1 MAVFGLGG
9 KQAKEQKTKNFAQ
22 LCEAKN
28 VLRAEYENMELL
40 MEVFGFPGWDDFREK
55 YLQKI
60 RLPKLYA
67 AAAKQL
73 GADEATRNRLAGQI
87 AEAEFLSMSKNQVKS
102 GLERLTLRLKD
113 VESRLMREDSQKQ
126 GSAEQ

>member
-1 MAVFGLGG
+1 MAVFGIGG
-9 KQAKEQKTKNFAQ
+9 KQAKEQKSKDFAQ
-22 LCEAKN
+22 LCEAQN

-40 MEVFGFPGWDDFREK
+40 LEVFGFPGWDDFREN
-55 YLQKI
+55 YLQHI

-73 GADEATRNRLAGQI
+73 GADESTRNRLAGQI
-87 AEAEFLSMSKNQVKS
+87 AEAEFLAMSKEQVKS

>member
-9 KQAKEQKTKNFAQ
+9 KQEKEQKSKNFAQ
-22 LCEAKN
+22 LCEAQN

-40 MEVFGFPGWDDFREK
+40 LEVFGCPGWDDFREK

-126 GSAEQ
+126 GSVEQ

>member
-1 MAVFGLGG
+1 MAVFGIGS
-9 KQAKEQKTKNFAQ
+9 KKRAEQKDKNFAQ

-40 MEVFGFPGWDDFREK
+40 LEVFGFPGWDDFREK

-87 AEAEFLSMSKNQVKS
+87 AEAEFLSMSKDQVKS

>member
-9 KQAKEQKTKNFAQ
+9 KQAKEQKSKNFAQ

-87 AEAEFLSMSKNQVKS
+87 AEAEFLSMSKDQVKS
-102 GLERLTLRLKD
+102 GLERLTFRLKD
-113 VESRLMREDSQKQ
+113 VESRLMRENSQKQ

>member
-28 VLRAEYENMELL
+28 VLGSEYVNLKGL
-40 MEVFGFPGWDDFREK
+40 DEVFSFPGWEDFRTN
-55 YLQKI
+55 YLLKV

-73 GADEATRNRLAGQI
+73 SADEPTRNRLAGQI
-87 AEAEFLSMSKNQVKS
+87 AEAEFLSQSKDQIKL
-102 GLERLTLRLKD
+102 GLDRLTLRLKD
-113 VESRLMREDSQKQ
+113 VESRLMREDSQNQ